1 MILYTSKTEL
11 NMILNIYDKKFP
23 FFSIRWLIF
32 YILVFCLF
40 LCLYSLYFSSLIYLS
55 ENQVLYIYS
64 SIPQIIAGIYGLT
77 ITGFVFFI
85 DFLQRKTEYDETLEN
100 IIETLSRTYFRI
112 LKAISFLSL
121 VTIILSVISIFL
133 MDSKYTFLFK
143 LFMNLAPILFF
154 TTIAFIFYFAILVI
168 NPEQFSSKNKALFD
182 KIKTELNLC
191 DQSNSEIGNF
201 SEFIRNFNKM
211 ENHLRKVYSSRLV
224 VDRARVSYRSLV
236 EGIYRLELIDYS
248 TYKEILDLIKI
259 RNLTVHSERPE
270 ITVAVEKK
278 MASMLGKIEKIDT
291 EKKDYKAI

>member
-1 MILYTSKTEL
+1 
-11 NMILNIYDKKFP
+11 
-23 FFSIRWLIF
+23 
-32 YILVFCLF
+32 
-40 LCLYSLYFSSLIYLS
+40 
-55 ENQVLYIYS
+55 
-64 SIPQIIAGIYGLT
+64 
-77 ITGFVFFI
+77 
-85 DFLQRKTEYDETLEN
+85 
-100 IIETLSRTYFRI
+100 
-112 LKAISFLSL
+112 
-121 VTIILSVISIFL
+121 

-236 EGIYRLELIDYS
+236 EGIYRLELIDYP

-291 EKKDYKAI
+291 DKKDYKAI